1 MCQKEA
7 LWHKMAYRESDPGNE
22 IFGGKTMAIFSNQ
35 ATLTYNGSSTN
46 SNIAYG
52 EILDVLVATKTAV
65 EGSYTPGQL
74 VTYVV
79 TLRNTGTGTLTGLT
93 VTDDLGGYLFNG
105 TTVYPLTYEA
115 GSAAMFVNGV
125 PQAAPAVAPGPPL
138 VFTGISVPAG
148 GDVVLVYQARV
159 NAYANPAAGSTINNT
174 VTVTGDGLS
183 APITATETVTADA
196 APDLT
201 ISKSITPT
209 QVVDNDRVTYTFV
222 IQNSGNEPVVATDN
236 AAITDT
242 FDPIL
247 TALTVTFN
255 GTAWTE
261 GVQYNYDEATGL
273 FTTVPGQILVPAAT
287 YTQDPVTGVYSTNP
301 GLATLVVTGTI

>member
-1 MCQKEA
+1 
-7 LWHKMAYRESDPGNE
+7 
-22 IFGGKTMAIFSNQ
+22 MAIFSNQ

-52 EILDVLVATKTAV
+52 EILDVLAVTKTAV
-65 EGSYTPGQL
+65 EGSYTPGEL

-79 TLRNTGTGTLTGLT
+79 TLRNTGSAALTGLT
-93 VTDDLGGYLFNG
+93 VTDDLGGYDFNG
-105 TTVYPLTYEA
+105 TTIYPLTYEA
-115 GSAAMFVNGV
+115 GSVALFTNGV
-125 PQAAPAVAPGPPL
+125 PQPAPAVTAGPPL
-138 VFTGISVPAG
+138 VVTGITVPAG

-159 NAYANPAAGSTINNT
+159 NAFADPVAGGTIDNT

-196 APDLT
+196 APVLT
-201 ISKSITPT
+201 ISKSITPS

-222 IQNSGNEPVVATDN
+222 IQNSGNQPVVATDN

-247 TALTVTFN
+247 TALTVTFD
-255 GTAWTE
+255 GAAWTQ
-261 GVQYNYDEATGL
+261 GVQYNYNEATGL

-287 YTQDPVTGVYSTNP
+287 YTQDPVTGAYSVTP
-301 GLATLVVTGTI
+301 GIATLVVTGTI

>member
-1 MCQKEA
+1 
-7 LWHKMAYRESDPGNE
+7 MAYRELQPGNE

-65 EGSYTPGQL
+65 EGNYTPGQL

-79 TLRNTGTGTLTGLT
+79 TLRNTGNSPLAGLT

-115 GSAAMFVNGV
+115 GSVALFVNGV

-138 VFTGISVPAG
+138 VFSGLTVPAG
-148 GDVVLVYQARV
+148 GDVVLVYQARA
-159 NAYANPAAGSTINNT
+159 NEYADPAVGGTIINT

-196 APDLT
+196 APNLT
-201 ISKSITPT
+201 ISKSITPS

-222 IQNSGNEPVVATDN
+222 IQNSGNEAVVATDN

-247 TALTVTFN
+247 TALSVTFD
-255 GTAWTE
+255 GAAWTQ
-261 GVQYNYDEATGL
+261 GVQYNYDETTGL

-287 YTQDPVTGVYSTNP
+287 YTQDPVTGAYTVTP
-301 GLATLVVTGTI
+301 GIATLVVTGTI